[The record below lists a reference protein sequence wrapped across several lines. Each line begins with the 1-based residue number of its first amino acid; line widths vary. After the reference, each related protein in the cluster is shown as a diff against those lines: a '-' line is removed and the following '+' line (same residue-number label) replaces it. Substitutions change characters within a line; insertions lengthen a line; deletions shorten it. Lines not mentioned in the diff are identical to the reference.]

1 MPFISDIDC
10 FAILSFW
17 SSQHRN
23 GLMKI
28 AEGGLLP
35 EIARMPEDETERTGG
50 DVRALE
56 TPALTS
62 VHTVWLREHNRRVF
76 AWGNWKCIFSLM

>member
-1 MPFISDIDC
+1 
-10 FAILSFW
+10 
-17 SSQHRN
+17 
-23 GLMKI
+23 MKI

-35 EIARMPEDETERTGG
+35 EIATAGVPEDEPERTGG

-56 TPALTS
+56 NPALLS

-76 AWGNWKCIFSLM
+76 ARATGNLDFH

>member
-1 MPFISDIDC
+1 
-10 FAILSFW
+10 
-17 SSQHRN
+17 
-23 GLMKI
+23 MKI
-28 AEGGLLP
+28 ATGGLLP
-35 EIARMPEDETERTGG
+35 EIAGLTAGLPEDATERTGG

-76 AWGNWKCIFSLM
+76 ARATGNLDFH

>member
-1 MPFISDIDC
+1 
-10 FAILSFW
+10 
-17 SSQHRN
+17 
-23 GLMKI
+23 MKI
-28 AEGGLLP
+28 ATGGLLP
-35 EIARMPEDETERTGG
+35 EIAGLTAGVPEDVSERTGG

-76 AWGNWKCIFSLM
+76 ARATWKSRVSII

>member
-1 MPFISDIDC
+1 
-10 FAILSFW
+10 
-17 SSQHRN
+17 
-23 GLMKI
+23 MKI

-76 AWGNWKCIFSLM
+76 A

>member
-1 MPFISDIDC
+1 
-10 FAILSFW
+10 
-17 SSQHRN
+17 
-23 GLMKI
+23 MKI

-35 EIARMPEDETERTGG
+35 EIARLTGDETERTGG

-62 VHTVWLREHNRRVF
+62 VHTVWLREHNRRVLVF
-76 AWGNWKCIFSLM
+76 ARAIGNLDFH

>member
-1 MPFISDIDC
+1 
-10 FAILSFW
+10 
-17 SSQHRN
+17 
-23 GLMKI
+23 MKI

-35 EIARMPEDETERTGG
+35 EIARPTAGMPADEAERTGG

-62 VHTVWLREHNRRVF
+62 VHTVWLREHNRKVLVF
-76 AWGNWKCIFSLM
+76 PRGTVNLDFDKCNLK

>member
-1 MPFISDIDC
+1 
-10 FAILSFW
+10 
-17 SSQHRN
+17 
-23 GLMKI
+23 MKI

-35 EIARMPEDETERTGG
+35 EIAREGEPERTGG

-62 VHTVWLREHNRRVF
+62 VHTVWLREHNRRVLVF
-76 AWGNWKCIFSLM
+76 PRRTVNLDCD